1 MALPALGQRS
11 TPAPAPV
18 PPSAPADADRL
29 MALRRLSIRTKLG
42 LLLTGLALLVGGIS
56 AVYSSVRSGRL
67 LREQIV
73 RRGRFIADHLAKRG
87 LYPVMTED
95 KQELTSLATSAMEAG
110 VLHGEDEE
118 STRRRESRSDVI
130 GVIIRDARGGVLVQR
145 WAPNVGTRLRS
156 QAEGPVTAFEEKDA
170 VTDAGVQVMLFRAP
184 VVAEATGGSDVA
196 AEAGLGTAA
205 APRGEERKG
214 GVEVV
219 ISKETM
225 SDQQRTILVE
235 TVGLA
240 TGLFLVASTLGF
252 VFTGRWMKPVRHMVE
267 ISSGVAQGDL
277 RDTLHVDSEDEMG
290 VLAKS
295 LTAMVG
301 NLRGIVENIQEASEQ
316 VAASAGQISANAKL
330 ITQGAQGQAQAAEE
344 TSTSMEEMAASI
356 QTVAGNA
363 QQLATYVEETSSSIT
378 EMGASIEEVAKSSA
392 TLAGVVTEASATI
405 EQMTISIDQMA
416 RNLEDLAGTVT
427 ETSATVEQMTSF
439 IAAVARNAEDLGS
452 AAQRTSTTVTGMA
465 SAVNDVA
472 KIAEE
477 ADKISRKASEDAR
490 TGDEAVGRTI
500 SGMKTI
506 SETMENTA
514 RVITGLG
521 KRSLEIGK
529 ILEVIE
535 EIADQTNL
543 LALNAAIEAA
553 RAGEAG
559 RGFAVVADEVR
570 KLAER
575 SVEATKEIGE
585 VIRQVQEETS
595 DAVEVAKAGAAETK
609 EGISLADKAGLAL
622 RRIIESVTRS
632 SDLMAQIASATAKQ
646 SQAGAEVLQTVTN
659 MNSATSQV
667 TTAVREQAE
676 GSKQIRQAMENINKI
691 MTQAAYSTREQA
703 AGGRQVRSAV
713 ENMNKIATQVNIATK
728 EQAEGSRQIVRAV
741 ESMNRM
747 TQQVSYATAEQKRGG
762 ELVVKAMENIS
773 EIARDNL
780 ATVEEMSKATTN
792 LAQQADSLARLI
804 SVFRLQ

>member
-1 MALPALGQRS
+1 MAHTSLSRAAAH
-11 TPAPAPV
+11 APA
-18 PPSAPADADRL
+18 PPSAPEPMIRL
-29 MALRRLSIRTKLG
+29 ARLSIRTKL
-42 LLLTGLALLVGGIS
+42 LLLVAGVALLVGGMS

-67 LREQIV
+67 LREQIE

-95 KQELTSLATSAMEAG
+95 KQELMSLATSAMEAG
-110 VLHGEDEE
+110 VSREGDGQ
-118 STRRRESRSDVI
+118 RREERSDVV
-130 GVIIRDARGGVLVQR
+130 GVIIRDARGAILAQR
-145 WAPNVGTRLRS
+145 WADGAGTRVAG
-156 QAEGPVTAFEEKDA
+156 QGDGPVTVYEERDA
-170 VTDAGVQVMLFRAP
+170 TTDAALGIMLFRAP
-184 VVAEATGGSDVA
+184 VVSEGGSSDVA
-196 AEAGLGTAA
+196 AEAGLGGAGAA
-205 APRGEERKG
+205 KDERKG
-214 GVEVV
+214 GVEVA
-219 ISKETM
+219 ISKKLM
-225 SDQQRTILVE
+225 ADQQRTILYE
-235 TVGLA
+235 TIGVTG
-240 TGLFLVASTLGF
+240 GLFLLASGVGF
-252 VFTGRWMKPVRHMVE
+252 VLTGRWMNPVRHMVE
-267 ISSGVAQGDL
+267 VAGTVAKGDL
-277 RDTLHVDSEDEMG
+277 TEPLRVTSDDELG
-290 VLAKS
+290 VLAQGFS
-295 LTAMVG
+295 EMVT
-301 NLRGIVENIQEASEQ
+301 NLRRIVENIQEASEQ

-356 QTVAGNA
+356 QTVAGNT

-392 TLAGVVTEASATI
+392 TLASVVTEASATI
-405 EQMTISIDQMA
+405 EQMTVSIDQMA

-427 ETSATVEQMTSF
+427 DTSATVEEMTSF
-439 IAAVARNAEDLGS
+439 IASVARNAEDLGQ
-452 AAQRTSTTVTGMA
+452 AASRTSKTVSEMA
-465 SAVNDVA
+465 AAVNDVA

-477 ADKISRKASEDAR
+477 ADRISRRASDDAH
-490 TGDEAVGRTI
+490 TGDDAVASTI
-500 SGMKTI
+500 TGMKTI

-521 KRSLEIGK
+521 KRSQEIGK

-585 VIRQVQEETS
+585 VIRQVQSETT
-595 DAVEVAKAGAAETK
+595 DAVEVAKAGASETK
-609 EGISLADKAGLAL
+609 EGIALADKAGLAL

-632 SDLMAQIASATAKQ
+632 SELMAQIASATAKQ
-646 SQAGAEVLQTVTN
+646 SAASADVLQTVTN

-691 MTQAAYSTREQA
+691 MSQAAYSTKEQA
-703 AGGRQVRSAV
+703 SGGRQVRQAV
-713 ENMNKIATQVNIATK
+713 ENMNRIASQVNIATK
-728 EQAEGSRQIVRAV
+728 EQADGSRQIVRAV

-747 TQQVSYATAEQKRGG
+747 TQQVSFATAEQKRGG

-780 ATVEEMSKATTN
+780 ATVEEMSKATVN
-792 LAQQADSLARLI
+792 LAQQADNLARLI